1 MNTDAHVTVVSSTW
15 HYRQWL
21 SGGFRGPSAIHVT
34 GRPGM
39 GHCAWKRM
47 CVENIYEQSMGYLW
61 ADAAA
66 PDVTRFGLG
75 QSPLRLHI
83 LPPPHPPTP
92 HHTPPQPSTRRGGS
106 SVLGQMPLEA
116 TSKWTQTHGALSH
129 LLVCLV
135 WAPSKNSIL
144 VASRFIKSP
153 LGNEWETTVDQKHCA
168 SRPE

>member
-1 MNTDAHVTVVSSTW
+1 MGTLLTTVPGMNTDAHATVVSSTW

-92 HHTPPQPSTRRGGS
+92 HHAPATLHEKRWVECFGPNALGGHLKVNTNS
-106 SVLGQMPLEA
+106 WGAFSFVSLLGLGPLKE
-116 TSKWTQTHGALSH
+116 
-129 LLVCLV
+129 
-135 WAPSKNSIL
+135 
-144 VASRFIKSP
+144 
-153 LGNEWETTVDQKHCA
+153 
-168 SRPE
+168 